1 MSSPQN
7 PFEQL
12 SSIDSGQPEVNLPI
26 EPEKAPRIEDPPFSG
41 WDVLVLVGLT
51 VGAIA
56 TLGALVVVFA
66 HFVLYPKIAIGDLA
80 QSTGLAIV
88 TQFLTY
94 LVVLLAMVKLVE
106 MRAGS
111 FWQPI
116 RWNWPRAWA
125 GFVAGGSILYF
136 GLIGF
141 AQLLPIPKHL
151 PIDRFF
157 DTPRQAMLMSIF
169 AVTMAPLM
177 EELFF
182 RGFLY
187 PVLTR
192 RIGMVASIL
201 LTSVAFG
208 FLHGAQLKY
217 SWAVLVIFL
226 VGVVLTTVRALTKS
240 VAASFLVH
248 VGYNGTLSILLF
260 VATSGFRH
268 LERLNQ

>member
-1 MSSPQN
+1 LSSPQN

-12 SSIDSGQPEVNLPI
+12 PRI
-26 EPEKAPRIEDPPFSG
+26 EPPAPANVPLPPEQSVHVEDPPFTG
-41 WDVLVLVGLT
+41 WDLLVLVGLT
-51 VGAIA
+51 IGAIA
-56 TLGALVVVFA
+56 ILGALVVIVA
-66 HFVLYPKIAIGDLA
+66 HWVLYPNIAIGDLA
-80 QSTGLAIV
+80 QSTGLAIA
-88 TQFLTY
+88 TQFFTY
-94 LVVLLAMVKLVE
+94 VVVLFAMVKLVE
-106 MRAGS
+106 MRAGR

-116 RWNWPRAWA
+116 RWNWPRGWA
-125 GFVAGGSILYF
+125 GFLAAGSVLYF
-136 GLIGF
+136 VLIGF
-141 AQLLPIPKHL
+141 AQVLPIPKHL

-157 DTPRQAMLMSIF
+157 DSPRQAMLMSIF

-187 PVLTR
+187 PVMAR

-226 VGVVLTTVRALTKS
+226 VGIVLTTVRAITKS

-248 VGYNGTLSILLF
+248 VGYNGTLSVLLF
-260 VATSGFRH
+260 VATGGFRH
-268 LERLNQ
+268 LERLTQ